1 MAPSQLKK
9 LMQHSTPMFRDYLTA
24 VQILIPMEISP
35 ETELVQR
42 SP

>member
-1 MAPSQLKK
+1 MAPSQLKE
-9 LMQHSTPMFRDYLTA
+9 LMQHSHMFRDYLTA
-24 VQILIPMEISP
+24 VQILIPIEISP